1 MESRVSKEKDPIS
14 RVKCVV
20 DTCEYWNSGDQ
31 CVASVIEVQPMDA
44 SDTEDT
50 DCATF
55 RPKDS

>member
-1 MESRVSKEKDPIS
+1 MESRVSKENDPIS

-20 DTCEYWNSGDQ
+20 DTCEYWDSGDQ
-31 CVASVIEVQPMDA
+31 CVASTIEVQPMDA
-44 SDTEDT
+44 SNTEET